1 MLHNTYEARP
11 PPPTQTEAH
20 TRMAERFD
28 TYVHLRDDRLDQEK
42 KVAVILDCMRCVHD
56 DGMRVAS
63 SPPATP
69 HADDG
74 NAETKAVA
82 SERE

>member
-1 MLHNTYEARP
+1 
-11 PPPTQTEAH
+11 
-20 TRMAERFD
+20 MAERFD